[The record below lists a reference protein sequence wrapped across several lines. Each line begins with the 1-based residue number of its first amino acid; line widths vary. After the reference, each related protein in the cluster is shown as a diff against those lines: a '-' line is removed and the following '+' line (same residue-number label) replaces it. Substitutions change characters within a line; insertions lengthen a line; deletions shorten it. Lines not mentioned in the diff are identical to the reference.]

1 MARDEAV
8 AKLPLVYQRVMALL
22 DEGRSPDEIAETL
35 GVDSE
40 AVPTLIELATA
51 KLKRNS

>member
-22 DEGRSPDEIAETL
+22 DEGRSPDEIADAL
-35 GVDSE
+35 GVDPD
-40 AVPTLIELATA
+40 AVPALIELAAA